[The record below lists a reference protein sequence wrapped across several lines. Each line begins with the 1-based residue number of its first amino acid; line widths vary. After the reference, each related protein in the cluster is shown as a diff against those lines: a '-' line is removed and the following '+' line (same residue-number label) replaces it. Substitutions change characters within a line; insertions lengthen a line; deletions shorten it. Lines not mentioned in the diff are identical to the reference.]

1 MSTTAPGSLPEIT
14 DSTRQALTLLLRRG
28 PMARAEL
35 ARRLGLSPPALT
47 KLTRPLVDI
56 GLLIEVRNVGRA
68 TAGRP
73 AMPLA
78 INPEWGR
85 FVGIKV
91 TGDRLYAVL
100 ANLCGTALR
109 TREMPL
115 ASTTVDDV
123 CDRIV
128 QLVNEI
134 ADGAA
139 VTGLGVGL
147 AGSVIR
153 GSGDVVSSPF
163 LGWTDIPLADR
174 LADRCGS
181 PVSVDNDL
189 RALTAAQ
196 HWFGEPSSS
205 FALITF
211 GAGIGCGLVIKD
223 QVITGHRGVSG
234 AVDHLRIRDDGP
246 LCARGHRGCLSGFA
260 TTAAIVSA
268 TRGDRAVVD
277 LPAVATLARQGDR
290 LARSVLADAGY
301 AVGALIG
308 TVCNVTGPAKVVLSG
323 EGAEL
328 YELIDTDLRR
338 GIAEVIH
345 PSLAPVDLEVRELS
359 LTDWARGAAV
369 IAIQDHLTL
378 RTHRPDQTGLTRPPD
393 RISPGM

>member
-1 MSTTAPGSLPEIT
+1 MPTTAPESLPEIT

-196 HWFGEPSSS
+196 HWFGE
-205 FALITF
+205 
-211 GAGIGCGLVIKD
+211 
-223 QVITGHRGVSG
+223 
-234 AVDHLRIRDDGP
+234 
-246 LCARGHRGCLSGFA
+246 
-260 TTAAIVSA
+260 
-268 TRGDRAVVD
+268 
-277 LPAVATLARQGDR
+277 
-290 LARSVLADAGY
+290 
-301 AVGALIG
+301 
-308 TVCNVTGPAKVVLSG
+308 
-323 EGAEL
+323 
-328 YELIDTDLRR
+328 
-338 GIAEVIH
+338 
-345 PSLAPVDLEVRELS
+345 
-359 LTDWARGAAV
+359 
-369 IAIQDHLTL
+369 
-378 RTHRPDQTGLTRPPD
+378 
-393 RISPGM
+393 